1 MSGDDICRLEPDVVQ
16 AAANDRWTDSLR
28 RHTGEC
34 ADCAAAANIAAW
46 MQKFAML
53 PDRQHALPDPQVMR
67 LKAMLLRQ
75 SVAAERA
82 ARPLNI
88 LQVLAY
94 GVVAAG
100 WAALVTWKW
109 SAFEQWIT
117 SFTPASIAGAAAGS
131 GAALSASFLLTV
143 FALAS
148 MTVML
153 ALHTIL
159 AEE

>member
-1 MSGDDICRLEPDVVQ
+1 MNANDICRLEPDVVE

-28 RHTGEC
+28 RHVGEC
-34 ADCAAAANIAAW
+34 ADCAAAADTAAW

-53 PDRQHALPDPQVMR
+53 PDREHALPDPQVMR

-82 ARPLNI
+82 ARPLNL

-100 WAALVTWKW
+100 WAAMVTWKW
-109 SAFEQWIT
+109 SALEQWILSVTPT
-117 SFTPASIAGAAAGS
+117 SIVGAAAGTGS
-131 GAALSASFLLTV
+131 ALSASFLLTV
-143 FALAS
+143 FVLAS
-148 MTVML
+148 MTVLL
-153 ALHTIL
+153 AMHTII
-159 AEE
+159 AED